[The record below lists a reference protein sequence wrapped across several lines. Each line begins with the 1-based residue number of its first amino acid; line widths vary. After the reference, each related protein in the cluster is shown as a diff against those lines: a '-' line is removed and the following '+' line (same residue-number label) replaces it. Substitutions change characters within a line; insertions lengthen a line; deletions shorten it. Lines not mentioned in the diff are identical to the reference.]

1 MDATLNVRSKQ
12 RADMLSLLLVVVS
25 VLLGFLFFYPVVFSI
40 ASAFKT
46 NGEILRNPLGLP
58 SKLRMDNFIYLW
70 NKTSI
75 PQAAINSAFLTVTSV
90 VCMILVIP
98 MSCYAIDRRKG
109 RMSNFLYRMFIS
121 GMMIPF
127 QVYMIPLFRQM
138 RHLGLFGTLYGPI
151 FVYVSGACAFGT
163 LLYCGFMK
171 TVPHELEE
179 SAFLDGCNSFTT
191 FWKIIFPQLKPC
203 TASMIILQ
211 GVGIWNDFL
220 MPLMVLPANRPK
232 TINVEIYAFIGEF
245 QVRWDILFTGTFISM
260 VPVLVIFALLQ
271 KQFVSGIMTGAVK
284 G

>member
-1 MDATLNVRSKQ
+1 MRVMVSLRSGR
-12 RADMLSLLLVVVS
+12 RAGMLSLALLFVA

-40 ASAFKT
+40 ISAFKT
-46 NGEILRNPLGLP
+46 NGEILRDPLGLP
-58 SKLRMDNFIYLW
+58 SKFRIDNFIYLW

-75 PQAAINSAFLTVTSV
+75 PRAALNSTFLTVTSV
-90 VCMILVIP
+90 VGMILVIP

-138 RHLGLFGTLYGPI
+138 RYLRLFGTLYGPI
-151 FVYVSGACAFGT
+151 VVYVSGACAFGT

-171 TVPHELEE
+171 TVPRELEE
-179 SAFLDGCNSFTT
+179 SAFLDGCNSFST

-245 QVRWDILFTGTFISM
+245 QVRWDILFTGTFVSM
-260 VPVLVIFALLQ
+260 VPVLIIFALLQ
-271 KQFVSGIMTGAVK
+271 KHFVSGIMTGAVK